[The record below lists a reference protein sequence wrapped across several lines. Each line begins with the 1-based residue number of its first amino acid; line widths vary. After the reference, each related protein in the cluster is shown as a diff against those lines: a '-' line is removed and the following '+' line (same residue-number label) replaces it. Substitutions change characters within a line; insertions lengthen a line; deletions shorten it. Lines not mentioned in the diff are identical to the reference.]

1 VFITSNAKG
10 HSWGLEAS
18 MAWQVSDYWQL
29 HGSLGLLKSE
39 IDQYGLEREADI
51 EGELTG
57 REFAHAPPYTL
68 NLGAS
73 YATPGGWMARLD
85 FNAVG
90 SYYFDYSHDE
100 KSGSFQT
107 VNLKFGKQWSRWSVY
122 AWVRNLFDETYYTRG
137 FSFGLEPPW
146 FERTLYTR
154 LGDPRHYGM
163 TVSYSY

>member
-1 VFITSNAKG
+1 
-10 HSWGLEAS
+10 
-18 MAWQVSDYWQL
+18 
-29 HGSLGLLKSE
+29 
-39 IDQYGLEREADI
+39 
-51 EGELTG
+51 
-57 REFAHAPPYTL
+57 
-68 NLGAS
+68 
-73 YATPGGWMARLD
+73 MARLD

-100 KSGSFQT
+100 KSGAFQV

-122 AWVRNLFDETYYTRG
+122 GWVRNLFDETYYTRG

-163 TVSYSY
+163 TVSYSF

>member
-1 VFITSNAKG
+1 
-10 HSWGLEAS
+10 
-18 MAWQVSDYWQL
+18 
-29 HGSLGLLKSE
+29 
-39 IDQYGLEREADI
+39 
-51 EGELTG
+51 
-57 REFAHAPPYTL
+57 
-68 NLGAS
+68 
-73 YATPGGWMARLD
+73 MARLD

-90 SYYFDYSHDE
+90 SFYFDYSHDQ

-107 VNLKFGKQWSRWSVY
+107 VNLKFGKQWGRWSVY